1 MPQPLDPLV
10 LCSVCLLLFSNS
22 TKILILE
29 EDRITKLSA
38 PAGRNIG
45 WALRVSLADGRE
57 KNALIIQ
64 NEKAYKKTS
73 LRERVWYNG
82 HETARAAGKF
92 NCRQSG
98 SNRRPLDYE
107 TNATTNCAIAATT
120 SVP

>member
-57 KNALIIQ
+57 KKALIIQ
-64 NEKAYKKTS
+64 NEKANTNKKII
-73 LRERVWYNG
+73 L
-82 HETARAAGKF
+82 AGT
-92 NCRQSG
+92 RLVQRS
-98 SNRRPLDYE
+98 
-107 TNATTNCAIAATT
+107 
-120 SVP
+120 